1 MAWFWYWRLIMASDT
16 GDKTEAP
23 TPRRLSEAREKGQV
37 AKSTDLTA
45 AICLL
50 VALIILNYYATGMT
64 NSFLDMFTQAFAV
77 HQMPTNAQDVLRE
90 GGTMAM
96 NHLLTILG
104 PLLLFLFLSAI
115 ICNVMQIGFILT
127 GKPITPSLDK
137 ISPLSGF
144 KRIFSARSAMKT
156 ALSLAK
162 VTIVGLVA
170 GQTINNQLNEI
181 ISLSGL
187 SFLQIIS
194 AGGQMTFILGVRLC
208 LILLILAII
217 DFSYQKYKHIQDL
230 KMSKEE
236 VKEEMKRME
245 GDPYMK
251 QRRRS
256 VARQLASQRMAQAVP
271 KADVVVTNPTELALA
286 LKYDPDTMAAPKLV
300 AKGAGYMAQRIRRIA
315 LESGVPIVERKPL
328 ARALFKSCEIGDSV
342 PAELYKAVAEVLAYV
357 FELNEKGFKK
367 KTTVTKPNYATS
379 SAGEDEYV

>member
-1 MAWFWYWRLIMASDT
+1 MASDT

-50 VALIILNYYATGMT
+50 IALIVLNNFAVAMT
-64 NSFLDMFTQAFAV
+64 NSFLDLFKWSFAV
-77 HQMPTNAQDVLRE
+77 HEIPTDAKDALRQ
-90 GGTMAM
+90 GGAM
-96 NHLLTILG
+96 VMSHLLAILG
-104 PLLLFLFLSAI
+104 PLLLILFITAI
-115 ICNVMQIGFILT
+115 VSNVMQVGFMLT

-156 ALSLAK
+156 MLSLAK
-162 VTIVGLVA
+162 VIIIGLVA
-170 GQTINNQLNEI
+170 GRTIADQMDKI
-181 ISLSGL
+181 VSLS
-187 SFLQIIS
+187 SVNFIKIIA
-194 AGGQMTFILGVRLC
+194 AGGELTFLLGIRLC
-208 LILLILAII
+208 LVLLLLAII
-217 DFSYQKYKHIQDL
+217 DFAYQKYKHMQDL

-251 QRRRS
+251 QRRRH

-271 KADVVVTNPTELALA
+271 NADVVVTNPTELALA

-328 ARALFKSCEIGDSV
+328 ARALFKSCEIGDTV
-342 PAELYKAVAEVLAYV
+342 PADLYKAVAEVLAYV

-367 KTTVTKPNYATS
+367 KTTPSKPSYSEAES
-379 SAGEDEYV
+379 EPEYN